1 MYACGCVLA
10 YADKR
15 LTILIF
21 YLYYVYSDVYWRGGE
36 PGLGFQVSHN
46 VTYLVLCWRYS
57 ALSVLLD
64 VLVPYKQGVACLMLV
79 CMLPPHVQAPSKNRQ
94 QRQQKQK
101 QPKAGSSSSSSS
113 GGQLPA
119 ASAPSSVIPSHRP
132 LPEPAPLLQP
142 AGPVPAPP
150 HDDPGEVRPAVPGW
164 ARGGGAKQV
173 WMLSTTTFT

>member
-1 MYACGCVLA
+1 M
-10 YADKR
+10 
-15 LTILIF
+15 
-21 YLYYVYSDVYWRGGE
+21 
-36 PGLGFQVSHN
+36 GFKVSHN

-64 VLVPYKQGVACLMLV
+64 VLVPYKRGVACLMLV
-79 CMLPPHVQAPSKNRQ
+79 CMLLHHVQAPSKNRQ

-101 QPKAGSSSSSSS
+101 QPKAGSSSS

-119 ASAPSSVIPSHRP
+119 ASAPSHRP

-142 AGPVPAPP
+142 AVPVPAPP
-150 HDDPGEVRPAVPGW
+150 HGEVRPAVPGW